1 MKAKLLKKLRRIG
14 RNKITI
20 LSITTTT
27 RFGSEPYTTGMKYSF
42 TEPEYADLFC
52 MFDTEEDVRNRA
64 MRIFL
69 NKNID
74 EIRRKYKR
82 YSRLYKVNYMKGE

>member
-1 MKAKLLKKLRRIG
+1 MKAKLLKKLRKIG

-20 LSITTTT
+20 LSITTTW
-27 RFGSEPYTTGMKYSF
+27 SESGPYTTGMKYSY
-42 TEPEYADLFC
+42 TEPEYADLFG